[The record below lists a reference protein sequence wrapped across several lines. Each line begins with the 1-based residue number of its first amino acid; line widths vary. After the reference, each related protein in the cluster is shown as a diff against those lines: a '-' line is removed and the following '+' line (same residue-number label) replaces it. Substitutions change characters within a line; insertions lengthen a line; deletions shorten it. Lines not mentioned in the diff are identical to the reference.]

1 MIRVTLPCS
10 NGAIVEREQKATVAR
25 LDRRRTPKDAE
36 ADSAQLRALVIE
48 DDPSYRA
55 FVVALTERLGFAAD
69 EAADGGHALEKLAQ
83 AAYDVAIIDQQMP
96 RVTGLDVITHIRA
109 DPSTRTLYAMMLTA
123 REDVETK
130 LTALEA
136 GFDDFLTK
144 GASEPEIS
152 AKLVAAR
159 RIAARQRTLDGRIRE
174 LYGLATRDELTGVF
188 NRRFL
193 LSEADRLAAEGG
205 PLSLILFDL
214 DAFKHVN
221 DTYGHLAG
229 DSVLRDVGALFLRN
243 TRPED
248 LICRYGGDEFVML
261 ISDLGLKE
269 VERIAKRLQ
278 RDVRELR
285 WTAGEETF
293 AITVTTG
300 IATSHLLP
308 KPAISHLLNA
318 ADGDLYK
325 NKWLRN
331 RGKPISRNGSS
342 DAKGLSSRS
351 AANNREGSISRG

>member
-1 MIRVTLPCS
+1 M
-10 NGAIVEREQKATVAR
+10 AR
-25 LDRRRTPKDAE
+25 PERRRSTPKH
-36 ADSAQLRALVIE
+36 ADVNPAPLRALVVE
-48 DDPSYRA
+48 DDPAYRA
-55 FVVALTERLGFAAD
+55 YVVKLTERIGFVAD
-69 EAADGGHALEKLAQ
+69 EATDGRDALEKLAQ
-83 AAYDVAIIDQQMP
+83 TTYDIAIVDQQMP

-109 DPSTRTLYAMMLTA
+109 DPAARAMYAVMLTA

-144 GASEPEIS
+144 GASEAEIS

-193 LSEADRLAAEGG
+193 LAEADRLVAEER

-214 DAFKHVN
+214 DGFKEVN

-229 DSVLRDVGALFLRN
+229 DNVLRDIGALFLSN

-269 VERIAKRLQ
+269 VERIAKRLA
-278 RDVRELR
+278 RNVHELR
-285 WTAGEETF
+285 WTSGATTF
-293 AITVTTG
+293 SITVSIG

-308 KPAISHLLNA
+308 TPAIANLLNA
-318 ADGDLYK
+318 ADRDLYK

-331 RGKPISRNGSS
+331 RGASPRERRG
-342 DAKGLSSRS
+342 GGPPRS
-351 AANNREGSISRG
+351 FEARLPHR